1 MWPDG
6 PHHMQVGTG
15 GAHKVSAECAGHS
28 VLEEGAIYSCY
39 LQSSL
44 RQPVHP
50 PPKDDPWFHDEGV
63 ETKMKGISN
72 PLGQSGGAYLVF
84 GPKQHWTK
92 EGHYCFGGRGIYNP
106 VLAVM
111 NYFLDRLH
119 DNLPGFNPDKY
130 VDKVGTVLTVDD
142 YIQIPH
148 LDANVKSMDR
158 SWIYHAPL
166 CHSGSYIYVWKSG
179 NGDMERKLIK
189 IPFGSCLILRD
200 DVWHGG
206 IVGGK
211 GNIRLHGGVFEA
223 GDAASTNHLVYGTD
237 GNVEEVFSSLKG
249 MEVNYG
255 DSINLLPEQQ
265 TKDIKDIIKFQLDT
279 CIFDELFYSNIY
291 LN

>member
-1 MWPDG
+1 
-6 PHHMQVGTG
+6 
-15 GAHKVSAECAGHS
+15 
-28 VLEEGAIYSCY
+28 
-39 LQSSL
+39 
-44 RQPVHP
+44 
-50 PPKDDPWFHDEGV
+50 
-63 ETKMKGISN
+63 MKGISN

-119 DNLPGFNPDKY
+119 DNLPGFDPDKY

-148 LDANVKSMDR
+148 LDVNVKSMDR

-223 GDAASTNHLVYGTD
+223 GDAASTNSLVYGTD
-237 GNVEEVFSSLKG
+237 GNVKEVFSSLKG